1 MSTQYSVSLQLQV
14 QQALQNLKA
23 LTAQFIKFD
32 KEVDDAT
39 DELNKFEKE
48 LKDSGRQVKNTTNSM
63 EAYIVKLKEKQASLD
78 VSSKKFRLVQK
89 EIDKFNT
96 KLEVSKASISGL
108 AQGLVGLG
116 IGFTLKRVTDELSVF
131 GQNLEGAK
139 ASVAT
144 LAGDDFDK
152 VQQDI
157 KDLVAESN
165 NLTNATEANLAAYE
179 ALSAGVSTAD
189 LKGVL
194 EASTLLSAADPKG
207 ATDQALAIDLLTTAI
222 NSYGLSAKEA
232 AKLAD
237 QFVQTQA
244 DGKIVISEIAAN
256 LGKAAPVAAGLGI
269 SLSELNAAL
278 ASTTAQGSKA
288 EVAATGIRSA
298 LTKLAAPTEEMKKIF
313 KDYKIE
319 INAASIANDGLV
331 GTLKQLQKITS
342 NEDLLKVVGT
352 EAGTTVQQ
360 LLRDVGKLTE
370 TIKKQEEAAG
380 TARTAADKLA
390 KSYAGVNK
398 QLDNAKAQAVAA
410 VWEELAPVF
419 IGVAGAIRDAITA
432 FNELPEGT
440 RNVIIWFGTITA
452 LLLGLLSLF
461 AVFGLALKGL
471 LVAWGSFLI
480 ALGKVKAAA
489 IAIPKILGGIALGLK
504 AITGAATLAGAAL
517 IALPWV
523 AVAAGVTALGV
534 ATYNY
539 YQEQKELDDLL
550 NASTRM
556 TDDLVGTR
564 DKLKNKIDEVTESL
578 KDETKRLEEMEG
590 KGRANARAINAQKKR
605 VEELQIALDQLEGEY
620 EVVVNMTI
628 KEQKEKAR
636 IDEYDRTQG
645 AAVDIAAIRKMKG
658 GADYVPPEADTEKP
672 TGGGGG
678 GSKGEDIGKKLADQ
692 LFKYRQKLQME
703 ELKNRIDAE
712 NMVYELGKQL
722 AEKQF
727 EVYKAGIGDAG
738 QELLDL
744 YQQLEDNPLVD
755 DLRKVQEELTLA
767 ILKEQQLRE
776 AVGRAEGPV
785 ATEGAEQALSLQSQ
799 AVEDLIQQEM
809 RLKQGRDALA
819 QANAALFAVQLK
831 DLLNQEAEAIEKSN
845 EALRNRIE
853 LENSGASEEYIQTQ
867 EALAEFEEQ
876 HADRIQVLNDQL
888 EKYQRQL
895 AGVAEGS
902 KAYQE
907 AAKQIDKAK
916 ASLDEATKAAERTRN
931 AIKESGKLTAQAA
944 DPLRQYMIQLRR
956 STEDTRQMIV
966 DMAVSVENAVGS
978 AFNQIVND
986 VIAGNANIA
995 ESFSKMFAQIGQ
1007 DFIAMATKMIAKAL
1021 ILKALQ
1027 ALGIPI
1033 LPVGSSAGGGG
1044 GGAFGIGAAAASGGG
1059 GGGSFGIGAAA
1070 AGGSGISS
1078 FGPSLGIGAAAA
1090 APTQAVS
1097 SASSMFNPFASS
1109 VVDNTAAF
1117 ATAGKA
1123 LASSQEVTLTNM
1135 QTDRQDN
1142 FYAATED
1149 GGLFS
1154 SAPLDIRYES
1164 VVINETQY
1172 VTADEFE
1179 RGVQGATK
1187 QAQANTMRD
1196 LKNRPAQRKKVGM
1209 A

>member
-63 EAYIVKLKEKQASLD
+63 EAYIAKLKEKQASLD
-78 VSSKKFRLVQK
+78 VSSKKFRLVQA
-89 EIDKFNT
+89 EIDRFT
-96 KLEVSKASISGL
+96 DKLEISRASISGL

-116 IGFTLKRVTDELSVF
+116 VGFTLKAAADQLNQF

-152 VQQDI
+152 VQADI
-157 KDLVAESN
+157 KELVSESN

-232 AKLAD
+232 GKLAD

-269 SLSELNAAL
+269 SLAELNAAL

-319 INAASIANDGLV
+319 INAASIGTDGLV
-331 GTLKQLQKITS
+331 GTLKKLQKITS
-342 NEDLLKVVGT
+342 DEDLLKVVGT

-360 LLRDVGKLTE
+360 LLRDIQKLTG
-370 TIKKQEEAAG
+370 TIQKQEDAAG
-380 TARTAADKLA
+380 TAKTAADKLA
-390 KSYAGVNK
+390 KSYAGINR

-410 VWEELAPVF
+410 IWEELGPVF
-419 IGVAGAIRDAITA
+419 IGVATAIKDAITA
-432 FNELPEGT
+432 FNSLPEGT
-440 RNVIIWFGTITA
+440 KSVIIWIGTITA
-452 LLLGLLSLF
+452 LLLGLASLIAVVGLS
-461 AVFGLALKGL
+461 VKGFMI
-471 LVAWGSFLI
+471 AWI
-480 ALGKVKAAA
+480 ALGKAFLKVKAFYLGIPAA
-489 IAIPKILGGIALGLK
+489 LGKIAGGLK
-504 AITGAATLAGAAL
+504 AITGAATLAKAAL

-523 AVAAGVTALGV
+523 ALAAGVTAAGV
-534 ATYNY
+534 AIFNY

-550 NASTRM
+550 NASTRL
-556 TDDLVGTR
+556 TDDLTGTQ
-564 DKLKNKIDEVTESL
+564 DKLKTKIDEVSGSL
-578 KDETKRLEEMEG
+578 KKEQERLEEMEG
-590 KGRANARAINAQKKR
+590 KGRANARAINAQTKR
-605 VEELQIALDQLEGEY
+605 VQELKTNLETLQGEY
-620 EVVVNMTI
+620 QAIVKLRIEEEYI
-628 KEQKEKAR
+628 K
-636 IDEYDRTQG
+636 DYDATQG

-658 GADYVPPEADTEKP
+658 GADYKPPEPDTENP
-672 TGGGGG
+672 DGGGG

-712 NMVYELGKQL
+712 NMVYELGKEL
-722 AEKQF
+722 AEKQL

-738 QELLDL
+738 KELLDL
-744 YQQLEDNPLVD
+744 YQQLEENPLVD

-845 EALRNRIE
+845 AALRQRIE

-867 EALAEFEEQ
+867 EALAEFEEK

-944 DPLRQYMIQLRR
+944 DPLRQYMVQLRR
-956 STEDTRQMIV
+956 SVEDTRQMIV

-1059 GGGSFGIGAAA
+1059 GDGAFGIGAAA
-1070 AGGSGISS
+1070 AGGSSISS